1 MGTQT
6 YIWTGHREETPREGG
21 FKQGSNHQNMKTV
34 KNQILCQILDQ
45 MFELANLVYTWLGGQ
60 RLSLAG
66 CTGLAWMSN
75 VRLSDSDYLE
85 NSGSFVNVTQLY
97 ESHWKEI
104 GSFRATEVFEKTWK
118 HHNYDSMRAKYCI
131 SAFQIFF
138 EGSFLSCQVPHKKS
152 GGEPV

>member
-1 MGTQT
+1 
-6 YIWTGHREETPREGG
+6 
-21 FKQGSNHQNMKTV
+21 MKTV
-34 KNQILCQILDQ
+34 KNQILSNTGSDVWIGKPGVHLTWWAEAVFGWLHRACLNVKCQVI
-45 MFELANLVYTWLGGQ
+45 W
-60 RLSLAG
+60 
-66 CTGLAWMSN
+66 
-75 VRLSDSDYLE
+75 LSDSGMELSRFDICHPGPLSKVHFQRLWKLLE